1 MERTKI
7 IETQDLVG
15 KEVNLYGWINIRRDH
30 GKLIF
35 IDLRDRSGVVQAV
48 FSPSDSELHKTAD
61 KLRPEWVVRLKGK
74 VKARPEKMFNPD
86 IPTGKVEIEPLELEV
101 LSEAHQPIP
110 IPIEKTENEP
120 DLDIRMDWR
129 WLDLRKPE
137 RRLIF
142 KTWTVMEHAFRDFL
156 IKNNFL
162 EIHSPKLMSSPSES
176 GGELFEVKYF
186 KRKAYL
192 AQSPQ
197 FYKQMAMA
205 AGFERVFEVGPVF
218 RANPYFTSRH
228 DTEFTGYD
236 LEMSFIDSHQDVM
249 NMEQYLVVAMLSA
262 VKEKYGD
269 DIEKVF
275 NRKMVIPKIP
285 FPQATIAEAK
295 DLLKDFKIAETKE
308 GDLNPE
314 EERKLAEVIKQKYN
328 HEFVFITNYP
338 ISIRPFY
345 HMRFNDDPSLTKS
358 FDLVFNGLEIT
369 TGAQRE
375 HRYEILKKQAKEK
388 GLTEKSIEYYLD
400 FFKYGCPP
408 HGGFGF
414 GPSRFLMKI
423 LGVSNVREVTYLY
436 RGVNRLTP

>member
-1 MERTKI
+1 MIRTQV
-7 IETQDLVG
+7 IETKDLAG
-15 KEVNLYGWINIRRDH
+15 KEVNLFGWVTTRRDH

-218 RANPYFTSRH
+218 RANPSFTSRH